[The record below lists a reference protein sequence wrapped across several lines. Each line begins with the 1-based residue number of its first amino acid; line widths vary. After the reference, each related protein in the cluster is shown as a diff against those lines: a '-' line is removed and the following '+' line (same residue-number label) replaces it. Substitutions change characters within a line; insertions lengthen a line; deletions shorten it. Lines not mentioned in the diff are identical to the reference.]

1 MTKGKLFVISAPS
14 GSGKTSLIK
23 AILADPR
30 CKNLEYVVSHTTRK
44 PRPGEIDGRD
54 YNFISQETF
63 KEMAGGN
70 GFLEWTQVFDQFYG
84 TARAWITE
92 RLNKGID
99 ILADVDVVGDK
110 SFRNNYKNAILIFI
124 VPPTIEILKER
135 LRNRQTETVEATQKR
150 LERAALE
157 IENRSLFNY
166 LLINDDFQTALNDL
180 ESIINCGK
188 GQLMSEKESF
198 WPDFFNPSP
207 IKPTVKPS

>member
-30 CKNLEYVVSHTTRK
+30 CANLEYVVSHTTRE

-54 YNFISQETF
+54 YNFISHEAF
-63 KEMAGGN
+63 KEMAAGN

-99 ILADVDVVGDK
+99 ILADVDVVGAK
-110 SFRNNYKNAILIFI
+110 SFRHNYQNAILIFI
-124 VPPTIEILKER
+124 IPPSVKVLKQR
-135 LRNRQTETVEATQKR
+135 LKNRQTETEEATEKR
-150 LERAALE
+150 LARAALE

-180 ESIINCGK
+180 ESIINCGT
-188 GQLMSEKESF
+188 GQLMSEKEAF
-198 WPDFFNPSP
+198 WRDFFNSS
-207 IKPTVKPS
+207 K

>member
-30 CKNLEYVVSHTTRK
+30 CEKLEYVVSHTTRA
-44 PRPGEIDGRD
+44 PRPGEINGRD
-54 YNFISQETF
+54 YNFISQDKF
-63 KEMAGGN
+63 KEMASGN
-70 GFLEWTQVFDQFYG
+70 GFLEWVQVFDQFYG

-99 ILADVDVVGDK
+99 ILADVDVVGAK
-110 SFRNNYKNAILIFI
+110 SFRNNFNDAILIFI
-124 VPPTIEILKER
+124 VPPTIEILRQR
-135 LRNRQTETVEATQKR
+135 LKNRQTETEEATQQR
-150 LERAALE
+150 LARAALE
-157 IENRSLFNY
+157 IENRTIFNY

-180 ESIINCGK
+180 ESIINEGK
-188 GQLMSEKESF
+188 GQLMSENESF

-207 IKPTVKPS
+207 LKPLTQPS